1 MKKIFSLAIL
11 AILCCILATS
21 CSKENGNNNENKGEV
36 TLIGTWRSY
45 CIEELGEYNEV
56 EGREY
61 TKEYTVVFTDTEAT
75 MVIEEMPDGVQAIV
89 STYEFKENDNT
100 IIYFNE
106 AYQKYIQS
114 ETAKLSKIFAN
125 NGIDNTH
132 IYTDIDY
139 VKPLMTLFKKR

>member
-1 MKKIFSLAIL
+1 MKKILSLAIL
-11 AILCCILATS
+11 AILCCVLATS
-21 CSKENGNNNENKGEV
+21 CSKKEENNNENSGEV

-45 CIEELGEYNEV
+45 CVEELGEYNEV

-106 AYQKYIQS
+106 AYQKYGLQIVAQ
-114 ETAKLSKIFAN
+114 FAN
-125 NGIDNTH
+125 GQLILLEKGR
-132 IYTDIDY
+132 YWDY
-139 VKPLMTLFKKR
+139 SFQYYFNKE

>member
-1 MKKIFSLAIL
+1 MKKILSLVIL
-11 AILCCILATS
+11 AILTFVLATS
-21 CSKENGNNNENKGEV
+21 CSKEKENNDENQGEV

-100 IIYFNE
+100 ISYFNE
-106 AYQKYIQS
+106 AYQKYGLQIVAQ
-114 ETAKLSKIFAN
+114 FAN
-125 NGIDNTH
+125 GQLILLEKGR
-132 IYTDIDY
+132 YWDY
-139 VKPLMTLFKKR
+139 SYQYYFNKE

>member
-11 AILCCILATS
+11 AILCCVLATS
-21 CSKENGNNNENKGEV
+21 CSKEEENNNENRGEV

-75 MVIEEMPDGVQAIV
+75 MVIEEMPDEVQAIV

-106 AYQKYIQS
+106 AYQKYGLQIVAQ
-114 ETAKLSKIFAN
+114 FAN
-125 NGIDNTH
+125 GQLILLEKGR
-132 IYTDIDY
+132 YWDY
-139 VKPLMTLFKKR
+139 SYQYLF

>member
-11 AILCCILATS
+11 AILCCVLATS
-21 CSKENGNNNENKGEV
+21 CSKEEENNNENSGEV

-106 AYQKYIQS
+106 AYQKYGLQIVAQ
-114 ETAKLSKIFAN
+114 FAN
-125 NGIDNTH
+125 GQLILLEKGP
-132 IYTDIDY
+132 YWDY
-139 VKPLMTLFKKR
+139 SYQYYFNKE